1 MKDLI
6 ISAGKEA
13 KPVLLK
19 HTTLRAEGMHSVTHR
34 LVLLSSKE
42 VTSFSFGVC
51 RLKLSVVKKEMDCV
65 FQRKGMGRD
74 VMRKIGVSEKGPE
87 KFWGQS
93 AIFAL
98 HICKEYRSFIQ

>member
-19 HTTLRAEGMHSVTHR
+19 HNTLRAEGMHSVTHR

-42 VTSFSFGVC
+42 VTSFSFSVC

-65 FQRKGMGRD
+65 FQRKGMD
-74 VMRKIGVSEKGPE
+74 TWIIGKRWHEKD
-87 KFWGQS
+87 WG
-93 AIFAL
+93 L
-98 HICKEYRSFIQ
+98 REWT